1 MFERLRRHYR
11 TAVCAYGPVSPL
23 AVYWRRR
30 FRHEVRRVRLWRE
43 FLALEGMDV

>member
-23 AVYWRRR
+23 AAYWRARLRR
-30 FRHEVRRVRLWRE
+30 EVLKVRWDR
-43 FLALEGMDV
+43 FLGGM